1 MLGMT
6 GAITATPTEMTDAG
20 AKLPTAEVKGEDA

>member
-1 MLGMT
+1 MLGIT
-6 GAITATPTEMTDAG
+6 GTSTGTPTEMTDAG